1 MASFKHIFQTDSMD
15 CGAACLCMIARHY
28 GKNYSLEFFRK
39 NAFIG
44 KEGISMLGLSMAA
57 EKAGMHSLCAK
68 ISIEQLANEIIL
80 PCILHWDNKHYVICH
95 KVSGKKN
102 LTFHICDPA
111 FGCMK
116 VCQKE
121 LYRHWIS
128 GKFEGEEVGVAMQ
141 IEPGINFHNKGIKK
155 APHKF
160 SMKYFLKYIMPH
172 KWSILQLLL
181 GALVLISLGYISP
194 FISQAIVDIGILKK
208 DLAFIILMV
217 IAQIIINTSKTIIIF
232 FQSWISLRMN
242 TIINVNLVSNYLNK
256 LSQMPMS
263 FFESKTM
270 GDILQ
275 RIGDHDRIKSFLMN
289 DTINVI
295 FSITTFI
302 AFVVVLGIYN
312 IHILSIFLL
321 GNAVYVT
328 WVLSFM
334 KYRKELDNK
343 AFHESALLQNNMV
356 QFIQGMQEIKLN
368 CIEREKCWEWEHL
381 QARLY
386 KISRKAMLLGQIQSA
401 GSLIFSSTTGV
412 VLSYITAQKVVTGE
426 MTLGMMTS
434 LSFILGQV
442 AAPIGSFIG
451 FAQRYQDAKISL
463 ERLADIHSQ
472 DDEHKEYEEKKS
484 ILPKDKN
491 IILNKVSFSYSGN
504 INNLV
509 LKNISIQIPQNKI
522 TAIVGKSGCGKTTLI
537 KLLQGLYKPLSGE
550 IMIGD
555 TVLENINKYVWRNHI
570 GAVMQDG
577 YIFSDSISKNITLHN
592 EVDIQKLESVLKA
605 VNLNDFIQSLPHGY
619 DTKIGNDGMQ
629 LSQGQRQRIL
639 LARILYRKP
648 QVVFLDE
655 ATNALD
661 TQNEFYIM
669 NNIRELLYNHTII
682 IVAHRLS
689 TIKKADNIIVI
700 DNGEVI
706 EQGTHE
712 RLLEQKGTY
721 FQLINTQLNKI
732 Q

>member
-1 MASFKHIFQTDSMD
+1 
-15 CGAACLCMIARHY
+15 
-28 GKNYSLEFFRK
+28 
-39 NAFIG
+39 
-44 KEGISMLGLSMAA
+44 
-57 EKAGMHSLCAK
+57 
-68 ISIEQLANEIIL
+68 
-80 PCILHWDNKHYVICH
+80 
-95 KVSGKKN
+95 
-102 LTFHICDPA
+102 
-111 FGCMK
+111 
-116 VCQKE
+116 
-121 LYRHWIS
+121 
-128 GKFEGEEVGVAMQ
+128 
-141 IEPGINFHNKGIKK
+141 
-155 APHKF
+155 
-160 SMKYFLKYIMPH
+160 MPH

-592 EVDIQKLESVLKA
+592 EVDIQKLESVLKT

-689 TIKKADNIIVI
+689 TIKNADNIIVI

-721 FQLINTQLNKI
+721 FQLVNTQLNKI